1 MYKIDDLNSCKI
13 LQIHVLQN
21 NTVQVDNA
29 LRCMFGM
36 FGIPAYIQ

>member
-1 MYKIDDLNSCKI
+1 MYKIDALNSCKI
-13 LQIHVLQN
+13 LQILQN

>member
-13 LQIHVLQN
+13 LQN